1 MQLSRKTLQTNLSGT
16 KLKVTPSDHPFKMTK
31 WFWQNIGLQNCPMVN
46 SIVDIVAKT
55 AKVST
60 AFECSLC
67 KVDCWNSHL
76 IAGSPR
82 KRRQGGN
89 L

>member
-1 MQLSRKTLQTNLSGT
+1 MQLSRKTLQINLSGT

-31 WFWQNIGLQNCPMVN
+31 WFWQNISLQNCPIVN
-46 SIVDIVAKT
+46 SIVDIVGKT

-60 AFECSLC
+60 TFECSLC
-67 KVDCWNSHL
+67 KVDCWNSRL
-76 IAGSPR
+76 IIDSPR
-82 KRRQGGN
+82 KRRQGKK